1 MKLLLTLSIFL
12 VLVSAVAQ
20 SPVEKQI
27 FALEDARNK
36 AIVNGDAKA
45 LDRLTS
51 DDYTFINL
59 RGGVQLKPEIIKGF
73 ASGSYHYQ
81 SRDITELKVRVY
93 GNSAVVTGRSTQKGV
108 EDGRDNSGDYRFTRV
123 YVKQSGGWQA
133 VAYQATAIAK

>member
-1 MKLLLTLSIFL
+1 MKLSLAVPVFL
-12 VLVSAVAQ
+12 VLTSALAQ

-27 FALEDARNK
+27 LALEDARNN

-45 LDRLTS
+45 LDQLTS

-93 GNSAVVTGRSTQKGV
+93 GNAAVVTGRSTQKGV

-123 YVKQSGGWQA
+123 YVKQSGRWQT
-133 VAYQATAIAK
+133 VAYQATTIAK

>member
-1 MKLLLTLSIFL
+1 MRLSL
-12 VLVSAVAQ
+12 VLLGVLVLTFAFAQ
-20 SPVEKQI
+20 SAVEKQI
-27 FALEDARNK
+27 LALEDARNK

-45 LDRLTS
+45 LDELTS

-73 ASGSYHYQ
+73 ASRAYHYE
-81 SRDITELKVRVY
+81 SRDIAELKVRVY
-93 GNSAVVTGRSTQKGV
+93 GDAAVVTGRSTQKGA

-123 YVKQSGGWQA
+123 YVKQHGRWQT